1 MLWVDFYYRNP
12 YPSSYAFYTILYK
25 IIHNKDSTTFFAKG
39 YLVINIQQLETNNTN
54 KLTEVFC
61 VFAFLVLTILARA
74 KYAALVSLTS
84 LKSYVSSSC
93 VPLTHAFTMLGVF
106 HNAGERV
113 HSFWCQA
120 ERSICKKGLQSTSF
134 DNCLLWVWWASR
146 NYEII
151 R

>member
-1 MLWVDFYYRNP
+1 MHILIRGTCNLLVILWVDFYYKSP
-12 YPSSYAFYTILYK
+12 YLSSYAFYTILYK

-93 VPLTHAFTMLGVF
+93 VPLIHAFTMLGVF
-106 HNAGERV
+106 
-113 HSFWCQA
+113 
-120 ERSICKKGLQSTSF
+120 L
-134 DNCLLWVWWASR
+134 
-146 NYEII
+146 I
-151 R
+151 RYWGPCSVFY

>member
-1 MLWVDFYYRNP
+1 MNYQYKIFLHIPFSFYDIISELLR
-12 YPSSYAFYTILYK
+12 ILYNF
-25 IIHNKDSTTFFAKG
+25 IQDYTQQGLDNIFCQRI

-93 VPLTHAFTMLGVF
+93 VPLIHAFTMLGVF
-106 HNAGERV
+106 LYDTEGLVQCFTSSIMARENT
-113 HSFWCQA
+113 A
-120 ERSICKKGLQSTSF
+120 EATRRFYCSSYIT
-134 DNCLLWVWWASR
+134 
-146 NYEII
+146 
-151 R
+151 

>member
-1 MLWVDFYYRNP
+1 MHILIRGTCNFYVYYTRTFIMTL

-93 VPLTHAFTMLGVF
+93 VPLIHAFTMLGVF
-106 HNAGERV
+106 
-113 HSFWCQA
+113 
-120 ERSICKKGLQSTSF
+120 L
-134 DNCLLWVWWASR
+134 
-146 NYEII
+146 I
-151 R
+151 RY